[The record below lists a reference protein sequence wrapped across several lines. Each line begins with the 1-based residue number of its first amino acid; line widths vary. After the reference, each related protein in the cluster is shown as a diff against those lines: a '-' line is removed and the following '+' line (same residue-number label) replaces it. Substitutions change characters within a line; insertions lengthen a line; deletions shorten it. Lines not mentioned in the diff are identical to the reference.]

1 MRFSDWSS
9 GVCSSDRGVAGDA
22 GGIDQDVE
30 RAVRGDD
37 VFDQP
42 AAGVEIG
49 DVAGGEMDVEAG
61 GFPAERL
68 DAFVAVAQVDGDD
81 GAALRRQLPADRGAE
96 TADTAGDG
104 SAALVQRGS
113 PVTSFLSA
121 LGGVLFLAPGG
132 RRGRLGGARTRGGGG

>member
-1 MRFSDWSS
+1 MRALHLAQ
-9 GVCSSDRGVAGDA
+9 GGVAGDA

-68 DAFVAVAQVDGDD
+68 DEFVDVAQVDCED
-81 GAALRRQLPADRGAE
+81 GAALRSQCPE
-96 TADTAGDG
+96 QAGKTCCSQKWW
-104 SAALVQRGS
+104 SA
-113 PVTSFLSA
+113 PVEY
-121 LGGVLFLAPGG
+121 GGCV
-132 RRGRLGGARTRGGGG
+132 

>member
-1 MRFSDWSS
+1 MRISDWSS
-9 GVCSSDRGVAGDA
+9 DVCSSDLPLLALHLAQGGVAGDA

-68 DAFVAVAQVDGDD
+68 DAFVAVAQGDGDD
-81 GAALRRQLPADRGAE
+81 GAALRCQ
-96 TADTAGDG
+96 
-104 SAALVQRGS
+104 
-113 PVTSFLSA
+113 
-121 LGGVLFLAPGG
+121 
-132 RRGRLGGARTRGGGG
+132 